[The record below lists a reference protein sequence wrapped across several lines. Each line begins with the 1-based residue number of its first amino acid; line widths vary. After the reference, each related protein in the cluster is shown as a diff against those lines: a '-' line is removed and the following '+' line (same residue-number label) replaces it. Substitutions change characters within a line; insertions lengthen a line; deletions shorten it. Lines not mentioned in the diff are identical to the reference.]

1 MGIPPAATLTRFTE
15 LYALAIA
22 AKRLRPMLL
31 ERARGDEMNDQPRS
45 SWTKRSFALSAVALG
60 LIGLGAAGVA
70 AARPGLFGHGF
81 GHLRHHGGA
90 HDAEDVRFAV
100 AWVLREVDASEA
112 QVARVSEIATRAV
125 ADLEALRDLHRARHD
140 AFTAA
145 LVTGDRGALEALRR
159 ESLASLE
166 GASQRVVAALADAA
180 EVLTPEQRQRLADAH
195 AARHGADE

>member
-1 MGIPPAATLTRFTE
+1 MH
-15 LYALAIA
+15 
-22 AKRLRPMLL
+22 
-31 ERARGDEMNDQPRS
+31 DQPRS
-45 SWTKRSFALSAVALG
+45 FWTRRRVAFGVAALG
-60 LIGLGAAGVA
+60 LITLGAAA
-70 AARPGLFGHGF
+70 APPGLFRHGF
-81 GHLRHHGGA
+81 GHFRHHHA

-145 LVTGDRGALEALRR
+145 LVAGDRAALEALRR

-166 GASQRVVAALADAA
+166 GASERVVTALADAA
-180 EVLTPEQRQRLADAH
+180 EVLTREQRQRLADAH
-195 AARHGADE
+195 AARHGGE